1 MIQKQTWV
9 NICDSSSALWV
20 KVFQLYGG
28 FFRKTTSV
36 GFFIKG
42 SVRVYKPQVIF
53 YKGYTKK
60 KVKKGL
66 IRRSILVRQTYN
78 LKNNLF
84 FFNFSKNTSIFIK
97 KKNVVTSK
105 YIFGP
110 STRLL
115 KKKNLIQLFKYVY

>member
-84 FFNFSKNTSIFIK
+84 FLES
-97 KKNVVTSK
+97 
-105 YIFGP
+105 
-110 STRLL
+110 
-115 KKKNLIQLFKYVY
+115 QLFWNLNLQFEILSVLNLYLNHFL